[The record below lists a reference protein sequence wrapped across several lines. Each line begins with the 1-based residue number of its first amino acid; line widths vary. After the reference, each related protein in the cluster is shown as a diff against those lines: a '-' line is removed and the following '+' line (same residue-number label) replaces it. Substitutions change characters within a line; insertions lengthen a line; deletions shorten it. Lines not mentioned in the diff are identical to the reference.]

1 MAREPATW
9 CFRDESAAR
18 ILVVDDSPSLLSLMV
33 EALQGLPGIAIDT
46 CLDSRLVEE
55 KCGRTQYDTL
65 VIDYMMPGIDGISVI
80 RTLRAQERY
89 RTVPIVMVTSKL
101 EREVRV
107 EALSAGATDF
117 LTKPFDRLEL
127 QARVSNLLTLRRAQV
142 RLSCWAEELNGTVK
156 RAIQTVARREEEMI
170 WRLARAM
177 EMRDDDTGHHI
188 SRVAEISR
196 TLARGLGQDEHW
208 CHMVYLAAPLHDVG
222 KIGVTDSILR
232 KPGRLDDDELVEMR
246 RHVEHGNRILQGG
259 SSELLQVAA
268 NIARHHHEKWDGS
281 GYPDGL
287 SGEAIPLEA
296 RIVAVADVFDALC
309 SKRPYKPAW
318 PREAAVSEI
327 LRGSARHFDPAC
339 VEAFI
344 RRLPDIEE
352 IMTRLRDEP
361 TDAPPAAEPAE
372 AEATTTVLSI
382 AVEAER
388 EPAATVFA
396 LGRRAS
402 R

>member
-9 CFRDESAAR
+9 CFLDECAAR

-33 EALQGLPGIAIDT
+33 EALRDLPGIEIDT

-55 KCGRTQYDTL
+55 TCRKTQYDTL
-65 VIDYMMPGIDGISVI
+65 VIDYLMPGVDGISLV
-80 RTLRAQERY
+80 RALRAREPY

-127 QARVSNLLTLRRAQV
+127 QARVSNLLSLRRAQV
-142 RLSCWAEELNGTVK
+142 RLSCWAEELNGAVK
-156 RAIQTVARREEEMI
+156 RAVQTVARREEEMI

-177 EMRDDDTGHHI
+177 EMRDIDTGYHI

-196 TLARGLGQDEHW
+196 ALARGLGHDEHW
-208 CHMVYLAAPLHDVG
+208 CHMVYLAAPLHDIG
-222 KIGVTDSILR
+222 KIGVSDSILR
-232 KPGRLDDDELVEMR
+232 KPGRLDDDELAEMR
-246 RHVEHGNRILQGG
+246 RHVEHGNRILHGG

-268 NIARHHHEKWDGS
+268 NIAGHHHEKWDGS
-281 GYPDGL
+281 GYPAGL

-296 RIVAVADVFDALC
+296 RIVALADVFDALC

-318 PREAAVSEI
+318 PREAAVAEVR
-327 LRGSARHFDPAC
+327 RGAGRHFDPAC
-339 VEAFI
+339 VEAFV
-344 RRLPDIEE
+344 RLLPEIEE

-361 TDAPPAAEPAE
+361 EDATTAVVRAAADPARPAADEPAQ
-372 AEATTTVLSI
+372 TVVS
-382 AVEAER
+382 
-388 EPAATVFA
+388 
-396 LGRRAS
+396 LGRRAA

>member
-1 MAREPATW
+1 
-9 CFRDESAAR
+9 
-18 ILVVDDSPSLLSLMV
+18 MV
-33 EALQGLPGIAIDT
+33 EALRGLPGIDIDT
-46 CLDSRLVEE
+46 SLDSRRVEE
-55 KCGRTQYDTL
+55 MCRKTQYDTL
-65 VIDYMMPGIDGISVI
+65 VVDYMMPGVDGIALV
-80 RTLRAQERY
+80 RTLREQENY

-101 EREVRV
+101 DREVRV

-127 QARVSNLLTLRRAQV
+127 QARVSNLLSLRRAQV

-196 TLARGLGQDEHW
+196 TLARGLGHDEHW

-232 KPGRLDDDELVEMR
+232 KPGRLDEDELVEMR

-287 SGEAIPLEA
+287 VGEAIPLEA

-318 PREAAVSEI
+318 PRETAVSEI
-327 LRGSARHFDPAC
+327 LRGAGRHFDPGC

-344 RRLPDIEE
+344 RLLPEIEE

-361 TDAPPAAEPAE
+361 TDRPTIAAPITPE
-372 AEATTTVLSI
+372 ADRDPVTTV
-382 AVEAER
+382 V
-388 EPAATVFA
+388 A
-396 LGRRAS
+396 LGRRVA